1 MSSVYAVLSQ
11 AVIHSLFA
19 TVTRTQDSAISH
31 MSKTYHVK
39 PVSGPV
45 QGSVRPP
52 GSKSITNRA
61 LIVAAL
67 SEGTTHLTGVLD
79 CQDTQVM
86 IQSLNRLG
94 VKVKHDPVKCTA
106 EVKGC
111 AGKIPQ
117 TSASLWL
124 ANSGTSIRFLTALC
138 ATGDGKFI
146 LDGNPRMRE
155 RPIQD
160 LVEALKMLGVNVACE
175 NNTGCPPVR
184 VTANGLKGGET
195 SISGSISSQYLSAL
209 LMVAPAAQ
217 SPITIN
223 ILDDTVSK
231 PYLDITLGVM
241 AQFGVTIDRVK
252 PSVWKIQ
259 PQTYQ
264 RSAAYDIEPDAS
276 AASYFFAVA
285 AITGGTVTVEGLN
298 QDALQGDI
306 NFIRVLE
313 DMGCKIK
320 RERDSITVQGK
331 PLKGIDVDMND
342 ISDTAQTL
350 AAVALFAK
358 GPTCIRNVGH
368 IRHKETDR
376 LTAIATELKRL
387 GIQVEETEDSVTIHP
402 GEIKPTTIET
412 YDDHRMA
419 MSFALVGLKVPGIVI
434 SEPDCTIKT
443 YPHFFADLEKLCGQT
458 S

>member
-1 MSSVYAVLSQ
+1 MTHFFATLSTIQ
-11 AVIHSLFA
+11 DSVIH
-19 TVTRTQDSAISH
+19 H
-31 MSKTYHVK
+31 MSKTYRVK
-39 PVSGPV
+39 PVDGPV

-67 SEGTTHLTGVLD
+67 SEGTTQLTGVLD

-94 VKVKHDPVKCTA
+94 VKVKHDAAKCTA

-111 AGKIPQ
+111 GGKIPQ

-138 ATGDGKFI
+138 ATGEGKFI

-160 LVEALKMLGVNVACE
+160 LVEALNQLGVDVACE
-175 NNTGCPPVR
+175 NKTGCPPVR
-184 VTANGLKGGET
+184 VNATGLKGGET

-217 SPITIN
+217 SPVAIT

-264 RSAAYDIEPDAS
+264 RPAAYDIEPDAS

-285 AITGGTVTVEGLN
+285 AITGGTITVEGLN

-313 DMGCKIK
+313 DMGCKVK
-320 RERDSITVQGK
+320 RGRDSITIQGK

-358 GPTCIRNVGH
+358 GPTCIRNVAH

-387 GIQVEETEDSVTIHP
+387 GIRVDETEDSVTIYP
-402 GEIKPTTIET
+402 GEIQPATIET

-419 MSFALVGLKVPGIVI
+419 MSFALIGLKVPGIVI

-443 YPHFFADLEKLCGQT
+443 YPHFFTDLEKLCGQT
-458 S
+458 P

>member
-1 MSSVYAVLSQ
+1 MP
-11 AVIHSLFA
+11 
-19 TVTRTQDSAISH
+19 
-31 MSKTYHVK
+31 KTYKVK
-39 PVSGPV
+39 QVSGPV
-45 QGSVRPP
+45 QGTVKPP

-61 LIVAAL
+61 LIIAAL
-67 SEGTTHLTGVLD
+67 AEGTTNLSGVLD

-94 VKVKHDPVKCTA
+94 IKVKHDPARCTV
-106 EVKGC
+106 EVTGC

-138 ATGDGKFI
+138 ATGEGKFI

-160 LVEALKMLGVNVACE
+160 LVEALKLLGVDVACE
-175 NNTGCPPVR
+175 NATGCPPVR
-184 VTANGLKGGET
+184 VSAKGLSGGET
-195 SISGSISSQYLSAL
+195 SISGNVSSQYLSAL

-217 SPITIN
+217 KPVTITI
-223 ILDDTVSK
+223 LDEMVSK
-231 PYLDITLGVM
+231 PYLEVTLGVM

-264 RSAAYDIEPDAS
+264 RSAIYEIEPDAS
-276 AASYFFAVA
+276 AASYFFAAA
-285 AITGGTVTVEGLN
+285 AISGGRVTVEGLN

-313 DMGCKIK
+313 DMGCQIE
-320 RERDSITVQGK
+320 RGRDSVTVQGG

-350 AAVALFAK
+350 AAVAVFAE

-376 LTAIATELKRL
+376 IAAVATELKRM
-387 GIQVEETEDSVTIHP
+387 GIQVEETEDSLTIFP
-402 GEIKPTTIET
+402 GEIQPATIET

-419 MSFALVGLKVPGIVI
+419 MSFALVGLKIPGIVI
-434 SEPDCTIKT
+434 NDPDCTIKT
-443 YPHFFADLEKLCGQT
+443 YPHFFTDLEKLCGQ
-458 S
+458 SS

>member
-1 MSSVYAVLSQ
+1 
-11 AVIHSLFA
+11 
-19 TVTRTQDSAISH
+19 
-31 MSKTYHVK
+31 MSKTYQVK

-45 QGSVRPP
+45 EGTVRPP

-67 SEGTTHLTGVLD
+67 AQGTTHLTGVLD
-79 CQDTQVM
+79 SQDTQVM
-86 IQSLNRLG
+86 IESLNRLG
-94 VKVKHDPVKCTA
+94 ISVKHDPESCSI
-106 EVKGC
+106 EVEGC
-111 AGKIPQ
+111 AGTIPQ
-117 TSASLWL
+117 SSASLWL
-124 ANSGTSIRFLTALC
+124 ENSGTSIRFLTALC
-138 ATGDGKFI
+138 ASGQGEYV
-146 LDGNPRMRE
+146 LDGNARMQQ

-160 LVEALKMLGVNVACE
+160 LVAALSRLGVDVACE
-175 NNTGCPPVR
+175 NGTGCPPVR
-184 VTANGLKGGET
+184 VKANGLPGGET
-195 SISGSISSQYLSAL
+195 AISGSVSSQYLSAL

-217 SPITIN
+217 SPITIT
-223 ILDDTVSK
+223 ILDEMVSK

-241 AQFGVTIDRVK
+241 AQFGVTIDRLEET
-252 PSVWKIQ
+252 VWRIQ

-264 RSAAYDIEPDAS
+264 RSVAYDIEPDAS
-276 AASYFFAVA
+276 AASYFFAAA
-285 AITGGTVTVEGLN
+285 AITGGAVTVDGLN

-313 DMGCKIK
+313 DMGCEIK
-320 RERDSITVQGK
+320 RGRDNITVQGK

-350 AAVALFAK
+350 AAVALFAE

-376 LTAIATELKRL
+376 LAAIATELKRM
-387 GIQVEETEDSVTIHP
+387 GIQVEETEDSVTIYP
-402 GEIKPTTIET
+402 GKIQPATIET

-434 SEPDCTIKT
+434 ADPDCTVKT
-443 YPHFFADLEKLCGQT
+443 YPHFFDDLERLCGQPL
-458 S
+458 